1 MPRYRGVRWYV
12 PLAIMLAVSAVLIA
26 VSWLLPSLGGGHP
39 IYARDGEIGNFFNVD
54 EEGNLPTW
62 WSTIQL
68 GGGAIL
74 YLWGAWLS
82 RASRTRGTVAWV
94 LVALVLFAMSL
105 DEATQLHEQLAQ
117 LSGVIASPF
126 GNEYAWLA
134 VGIPVAIGVVVVAL
148 VSGLRMPRRSLAV
161 LLIGFVVFFGGA
173 VGTEALE
180 SDDPAAQTEVQRAPV
195 YRLEGG
201 LGMAGASLI
210 AVAPLAGMQV
220 AQGGGAV
227 ALRLRPRRMRPG
239 RRVAEQGR

>member
-1 MPRYRGVRWYV
+1 MPRYRGARWYV

-134 VGIPVAIGVVVVAL
+134 VGIPVAIGVVAL
-148 VSGLRMPRRSLAV
+148 PMPASAEPMANVKEMVLLRLMPMSCAAPISSDTARIALPRR
-161 LLIGFVVFFGGA
+161 VF
-173 VGTEALE
+173 
-180 SDDPAAQTEVQRAPV
+180 
-195 YRLEGG
+195 
-201 LGMAGASLI
+201 
-210 AVAPLAGMQV
+210 
-220 AQGGGAV
+220 
-227 ALRLRPRRMRPG
+227 
-239 RRVAEQGR
+239 